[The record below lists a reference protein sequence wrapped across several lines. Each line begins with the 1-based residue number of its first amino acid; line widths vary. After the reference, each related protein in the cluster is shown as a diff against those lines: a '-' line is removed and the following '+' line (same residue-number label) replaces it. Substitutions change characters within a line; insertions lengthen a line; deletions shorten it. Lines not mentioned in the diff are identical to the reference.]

1 MSPAGSAPAPA
12 DGERTVVPLGPET
25 WELFAELV
33 ERNNG
38 VYGGCWCIGYHP
50 ECGQVLRRDRLA
62 HGAPRGCIGYH
73 PECGQVPRS
82 VHQEVKRARVMDDAA
97 HAALVVDADGL
108 CQAWA
113 QYGPPDELAGIKHK
127 REYLKEAPPTPDW
140 RLTCVYVDP
149 RHRGQ
154 GLAREAITGA
164 LGLIAAAGG
173 GSVEAI
179 SETTDGRTAQG
190 RFLFTATAEL
200 LEDLGF
206 ERVRQV
212 SKHAWI
218 LTREVAPAS

>member
-12 DGERTVVPLGPET
+12 DGERTVVALGPET
-25 WELFAELV
+25 WGLFSELV

-50 ECGQVLRRDRLA
+50 ECGQV
-62 HGAPRGCIGYH
+62 PRAA
-73 PECGQVPRS
+73 
-82 VHQEVKRARVMDDAA
+82 HQEVKRARVMDGAA
-97 HAALVVDADGL
+97 HAALVVDADGR

-164 LGLIAAAGG
+164 LDLIAAAGG

-212 SKHAWI
+212 GKHAWI

>member
-1 MSPAGSAPAPA
+1 MSPAGGAPAPA
-12 DGERTVVPLGPET
+12 DGERIVVALGPET
-25 WELFAELV
+25 WDLFSELV

-50 ECGQVLRRDRLA
+50 ECGQV
-62 HGAPRGCIGYH
+62 
-73 PECGQVPRS
+73 PRS
-82 VHQEVKRARVMDDAA
+82 AHQEVKRARVMDDAA
-97 HAALVVDADGL
+97 HAALVVDTDGL

-127 REYLKEAPPTPDW
+127 REYLKVPPPTPDW

-212 SKHAWI
+212 GKHAWI
-218 LTREVAPAS
+218 LTREVTPAS